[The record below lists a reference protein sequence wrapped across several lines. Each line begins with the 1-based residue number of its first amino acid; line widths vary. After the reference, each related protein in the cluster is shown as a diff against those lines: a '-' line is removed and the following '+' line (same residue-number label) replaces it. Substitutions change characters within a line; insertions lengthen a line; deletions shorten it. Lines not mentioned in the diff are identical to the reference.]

1 MPDLALDLRY
11 LRYALLVAEH
21 GSFRRAADAVA
32 MSQSTVSRRVQLLER
47 RLGVP
52 LFTRSRTG
60 AKLTAAGARFLQNA
74 AFGAS
79 HLHQAVKDMQTAH
92 HGDTGEIR
100 IGLMTSLASGFLP
113 NLVGEYHSR
122 FRGVEVKIEEST
134 SEVAAANL
142 LSGRIDVAFLPRE
155 PQLAGCKTVQL
166 WTERLFLALPK
177 RHLLATAESVSWA
190 DVRNETFLIPA
201 GIAGAELDQYLLR
214 QLSRSDSE
222 PRISIQGVGRD
233 NLLNMVG
240 EGFGISL
247 ILSSTSGGAH
257 KEVVFVPISD
267 GLEDIRFSAVWSAKN
282 HNPALKHFL
291 DLATG
296 KARWKAIV
304 NLTDSAR

>member
-21 GSFRRAADAVA
+21 GSFRRAAEAIDI
-32 MSQSTVSRRVQLLER
+32 SQSTMSRRVQLLER

-52 LFTRSRTG
+52 LFIRSRTG
-60 AKLTAAGARFLQNA
+60 AKLTIAGARFLQNA

-122 FRGVEVKIEEST
+122 FRRVEVKIEEST
-134 SEVAAANL
+134 SEVATANL
-142 LSGRIDVAFLPRE
+142 LSGRIDVAFLPGE
-155 PQLAGCKTVQL
+155 PQLAGCETVQL
-166 WTERLFLALPK
+166 WTEQLFLALPR
-177 RHLLATAESVSWA
+177 RHLLAKAESVAWE
-190 DVRNETFLIPA
+190 DVRKETFLIPA

-214 QLSRSDSE
+214 QLSKSDSQ
-222 PRISIQGVGRD
+222 PRISVQGVGRD

-257 KEVVFVPISD
+257 KEVVFVPLSD
-267 GLEDIRFSAVWSAKN
+267 GVEDIRFSAVWSVKN
-282 HNPALKHFL
+282 QNPALKQFL

-296 KARWKAIV
+296 KSRWNAIIHQAHGAR
-304 NLTDSAR
+304 